1 VDADKQET
9 KMTAPKSQLADDTD
23 DTESP
28 GSAAVYQDTPALEA
42 GPDAALPL
50 CVDLD
55 GTLVKSDT
63 LVDSVLVMA
72 RQRPAELLRLPGWL
86 AKGKAALKRQVAAT
100 VALNVEYLPYNQPL
114 LQYLREQ
121 HGAGR
126 AIYLATASDR
136 ALAERVAGYLGIFA
150 GVLAS
155 DGATNLAGGN
165 KLAAFRERFP
175 AGFCY
180 IGNALPDAEL
190 LAVCSSPMVANPEG
204 ALLRRMRRNGTEAAR
219 SFDDR
224 APLTRSWL
232 RAVRLHQWAKNTLIF
247 VPLLLAHQW
256 TIATIGG
263 ATVAFFS
270 FGLCASA
277 TYILNDLLD
286 LEADRRHP
294 RKRRRPFASGDL
306 SALAGVSAVVLL
318 LTASA
323 TLAVALPEIVAALAG
338 YDALEKPYSFLGW
351 LGLYAVTTLTYSIHL
366 KRRLLLDVFVLSGL
380 YTVRILAGWG
390 ATGIEVSAWLAGF
403 SVFFFLSLAYVK
415 RFSELEGLRERGE
428 MAGATASA
436 SNKSLSGRGYAVGDL
451 EQLRALGVGAAYASV
466 VVLTLYISNSG
477 AGALYRHPVRLWM
490 TVPVLL
496 LWLSHVWMLAS
507 RGQMH
512 DDPVVYA
519 ITDKRSLL
527 MGVLMAVVVWF
538 AL

>member
-1 VDADKQET
+1 
-9 KMTAPKSQLADDTD
+9 MTALKSQLADQLSD
-23 DTESP
+23 
-28 GSAAVYQDTPALEA
+28 AAVPGAAVAGEGDPAERA
-42 GPDAALPL
+42 GPHADVPL

-72 RQRPAELLRLPGWL
+72 RQRPAALLRLPGWL
-86 AKGKAALKRQVAAT
+86 AKGKAAFKQQVAAI
-100 VALNVEYLPYNQPL
+100 VALNVEFLPYNQPL

-126 AIYLATASDR
+126 AIYLATASVR
-136 ALAERVAGYLGIFA
+136 ALAERVASYLGIFA
-150 GVLAS
+150 GGLAS
-155 DGATNLAGGN
+155 DGETNLAGGN
-165 KLAAFRERFP
+165 KLAAFRDHFP

-180 IGNALPDAEL
+180 IGNALPDAEV
-190 LAVCSSPMVANPEG
+190 LAECTAPMVANADR
-204 ALLRRMRRNGTEAAR
+204 ALLRRMRRGGTKAAR
-219 SFDDR
+219 AFDDR
-224 APLTRSWL
+224 APLVRSWL

-256 TIATIGG
+256 TMATIGG
-263 ATVAFFS
+263 AVVAFVS

-286 LEADRRHP
+286 LETDRRHP

-306 SALAGVSAVVLL
+306 SALAGVSAVVLM
-318 LTASA
+318 LTAA
-323 TLAVALPEIVAALAG
+323 AALAVALPEIVAALAG

-351 LGLYAVTTLTYSIHL
+351 LGLYAVTTLTYSIYL
-366 KRRLLLDVFVLSGL
+366 KRRVLLDVFVLSGL

-415 RFSELEGLRERGE
+415 RFSELEGLRARGDL
-428 MAGATASA
+428 GGGVGSG
-436 SNKSLSGRGYAVGDL
+436 SNASLSGRGYAVGDL
-451 EQLRALGVGAAYASV
+451 EQLRALGTGAAYASV

-507 RGQMH
+507 RGEMH

-527 MGVLMAVVVWF
+527 LGVLMAVVVWF